1 MKIVTDLIVK
11 SAHKEY
17 DCDAC
22 KIIINAFGSI
32 DRFIYESI
40 FKLNLQQTISLK
52 LAKSYGSK
60 ILIGDS
66 YRKLFYVDDN
76 GKLVTFRGLTDIEKI
91 CKLFDITQE
100 VTAIWPQNKRS
111 YPITLRL

>member
-22 KIIINAFGSI
+22 KLIVDAFGSL
-32 DRFIYESI
+32 DKFMTEFYYEMDLDQ
-40 FKLNLQQTISLK
+40 FKALG
-52 LAKSYGSK
+52 LANKNGSK

-100 VTAIWPQNKRS
+100 VTAI
-111 YPITLRL
+111 

>member
-1 MKIVTDLIVK
+1 MKIVTDLIVR

-22 KIIINAFGSI
+22 KLIINAFGSL
-32 DRFIYESI
+32 DRFIYK
-40 FKLNLQQTISLK
+40 FVFDLNLEQVISLK

-66 YRKLFYVDDN
+66 YRKLFYIEDD
-76 GKLVTFRGLTDIEKI
+76 KTLVTFRGLADIQKI
-91 CKLFDITQE
+91 CQHLEITE
-100 VTAIWPQNKRS
+100 ELTTA
-111 YPITLRL
+111 